1 MNLEFAGGGEAN
13 ARDIAELFVRQG
25 YDVTLFGAGIP
36 KGYETKAGKYSFN
49 YVPDAFTFSPLRLLI
64 LIWIGVLF
72 DFLLI

>member
-49 YVPDAFTFSPLRLLI
+49 YVPDAFTFDIMATGPVLKISHI
-64 LIWIGVLF
+64 LSMG
-72 DFLLI
+72 